1 MKVDIYQFYIVL
13 SEYTLTF
20 SNHFFKIIELASSS
34 SLKQTKRNM
43 ISATKKKSWNEAKE
57 DPALHQAM
65 MCQQR
70 LKRQKS
76 RLKGI

>member
-34 SLKQTKRNM
+34 SYKANQKKYDKCY
-43 ISATKKKSWNEAKE
+43 KKKSWNEAKE
-57 DPALHQAM
+57 DPALHQDM
-65 MCQQR
+65 MYQQR

>member
-20 SNHFFKIIELASSS
+20 SNHFFKNNRIGK
-34 SLKQTKRNM
+34 LKQFKANQKKYDKFY
-43 ISATKKKSWNEAKE
+43 KKKSWNEAKE

>member
-43 ISATKKKSWNEAKE
+43 ISAIKKIMEWGKRRSCSSSGYDVSTKTEKAKK
-57 DPALHQAM
+57 
-65 MCQQR
+65 
-70 LKRQKS
+70 
-76 RLKGI
+76 

>member
-43 ISATKKKSWNEAKE
+43 ISAIKKSWNKAKE